1 MITLAI
7 CAGYWEEVVV
17 CLGLHRGSAKAY
29 PNDKNIIRIKA
40 QTFSFL
46 YAVAM
51 LFKYLYRLYLLP
63 LSKKKVNF

>member
-29 PNDKNIIRIKA
+29 PNDKNNERKE
-40 QTFSFL
+40 SL
-46 YAVAM
+46 
-51 LFKYLYRLYLLP
+51 
-63 LSKKKVNF
+63 